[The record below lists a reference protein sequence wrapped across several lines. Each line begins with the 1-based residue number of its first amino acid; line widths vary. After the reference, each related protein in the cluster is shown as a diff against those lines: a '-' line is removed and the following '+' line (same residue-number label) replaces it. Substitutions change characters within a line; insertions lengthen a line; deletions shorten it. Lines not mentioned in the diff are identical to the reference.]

1 MAGPRSPSPFP
12 AGHRSPA
19 GIAGPA
25 PHRVTVGA
33 GGTVV
38 VLCTVLTL
46 LLPAGLAAQPD
57 EPQFRVGISLGGVST
72 LGLVL
77 EQVWDWGSMELMLGT
92 WSFRDV
98 SVSLVH
104 KQRIGGGDV
113 YGVAGLGVWAV
124 VAFPADERTG
134 LAVVGRVPVGVEWD
148 AGDRHFLSMEVGLN
162 RALWVRRTDPEDF
175 TPMNR
180 RIVPLPNASWRWAP
194 N

>member
-1 MAGPRSPSPFP
+1 MSAVP
-12 AGHRSPA
+12 ARRPA
-19 GIAGPA
+19 LALA
-25 PHRVTVGA
+25 
-33 GGTVV
+33 
-38 VLCTVLTL
+38 L
-46 LLPAGLAAQPD
+46 LLALALPRAAAAQPD

-72 LGLVL
+72 VGLVL
-77 EQVWDWGSMELMLGT
+77 EQVWEWGSVELMLGT

-98 SVSLVH
+98 SLSLVH

-113 YGVAGLGVWAV
+113 YGVAGVGVWAV

-175 TPMNR
+175 TPLNR